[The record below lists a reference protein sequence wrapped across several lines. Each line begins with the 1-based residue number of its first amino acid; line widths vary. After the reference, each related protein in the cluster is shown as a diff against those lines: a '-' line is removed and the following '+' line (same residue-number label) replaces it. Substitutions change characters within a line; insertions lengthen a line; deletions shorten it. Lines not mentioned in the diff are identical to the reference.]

1 MKIYRILQS
10 TIRSYDSRSHL
21 PLIIL
26 HKVPVLTTLM
36 VVLFGL
42 YSKVVDEFGYG
53 IEILH
58 SKLLHSRSWYYQS
71 IPHSGINNLRRR
83 QLSSFFYFLLLFSK
97 GMNELVPEI
106 KLMVGMQNRVNEF
119 KENEIQHYKVLAYNL
134 HMVVCNQKLHCS
146 PKSSQTLINHNGTYI
161 HSLVGWHELYM
172 HFQFRF
178 TINTSQC
185 LFYRHQV
192 LLQ

>member
-1 MKIYRILQS
+1 MRWKV
-10 TIRSYDSRSHL
+10 
-21 PLIIL
+21 LICVDPSSKLWVVQYII
-26 HKVPVLTTLM
+26 M

-58 SKLLHSRSWYYQS
+58 SKLLHSRSWYHQS
-71 IPHSGINNLRRR
+71 IPYSGMNNLRRR
-83 QLSSFFYFLLLFSK
+83 LKKKVHNFLLSSFFLLLLFSK
-97 GMNELVPEI
+97 GMNELVPDI
-106 KLMVGMQNRVNEF
+106 KVMVGMQNRINEF
-119 KENEIQHYKVLAYNL
+119 KENKIQHYKVLAYNL
-134 HMVVCNQKLHCS
+134 HMMVCNQKLNCS

>member
-1 MKIYRILQS
+1 
-10 TIRSYDSRSHL
+10 
-21 PLIIL
+21 
-26 HKVPVLTTLM
+26 
-36 VVLFGL
+36 
-42 YSKVVDEFGYG
+42 
-53 IEILH
+53 
-58 SKLLHSRSWYYQS
+58 
-71 IPHSGINNLRRR
+71 
-83 QLSSFFYFLLLFSK
+83 
-97 GMNELVPEI
+97 MNELVPDI
-106 KLMVGMQNRVNEF
+106 KVMVGMQNRINEF
-119 KENEIQHYKVLAYNL
+119 KENKIQHYKVLAYNL
-134 HMVVCNQKLHCS
+134 HMMVCNQKLHCS